1 MVELVGIDTGGTFTD
16 FILYKN
22 GSYVSY
28 KIPSTPDSP
37 EQAIIKGLEQLGVDS
52 KQAHIVHGTTV
63 ATNTLLEGK
72 GAKTAFITNT
82 GLKDLMIIGRQARRE
97 LYSLCPQAPR
107 VLIDPKL
114 CFEFEA
120 RVSAQGKRLMN
131 WSPSR
136 LQRLVEQIRT
146 VGAESVAI
154 CMLFSFLNSD
164 DEKAIEEVLGDEFF
178 VTRSSQIMPEQ
189 REYERAMVTW
199 LNSYL
204 GPNTKKYLSDL
215 QSRLNTVVHVM
226 QSDATT
232 LPAESASG
240 QAVRLLLSGP
250 AGGVMAASAIAKAC
264 DQPRLLTLDMGGT
277 STDVSLI
284 DKLPKFTSNAHI
296 AEIPLAISLLDI
308 HTIGAGGGS
317 IARVDAAGG
326 LHVGPSSA
334 GAEPGPACYG
344 QGGREAT
351 ITDAHVVLGRLPAG
365 HAWSCGLKLDKSAA
379 IKAVARIAGQMQCTL
394 EDAAQGI
401 IDLANA
407 HMVEAL
413 RVISI
418 HRGYDPGNFV
428 LFPFGGAGG
437 LHMCAIASKLGIA
450 QILVPY
456 NAGILSAQ
464 GMLYAPIGHMSSRS
478 VCKLWG
484 DVSRKEVN
492 AMFRQLQDEAISKL
506 TQAGQIAPRLERWI
520 ELRYQGQS
528 STIRL
533 MWHEK
538 IDAIEHF
545 LSTHQKRYGFN
556 LPQHPVEL
564 VTFRVWAYQDIA
576 APPFER
582 VKKGKPALPVALCT
596 VTTVE
601 GKVPVYQRDC
611 LTRGQSISGPC
622 IILDK
627 SGTLFIDR
635 HWSGSVHPH
644 EHIRLQISTGR
655 P

>member
-37 EQAIIKGLEQLGVDS
+37 EQAIIAGLEQLGVDS

-63 ATNTLLEGK
+63 ATNTLLEEK

-82 GLKDLMIIGRQARRE
+82 GLKDLMIIGRQARKD

-107 VLIDPKL
+107 MLIDAGL

-120 RVSAQGKRLMN
+120 RVSAQGERLIN
-131 WSPSR
+131 WTPAQ
-136 LQRLVEQIRT
+136 LQYLVEQIRET
-146 VGAESVAI
+146 GAEAVAI
-154 CMLFSFLNSD
+154 CMLFSFLNSE
-164 DEKAIEEVLGDEFF
+164 DEKAIEKELEDEFF

-204 GPNTKKYLSDL
+204 GPKTKKYLSDL

-232 LPAESASG
+232 LPAGSASD

-284 DKLPKFTSNAHI
+284 DKRPKFTSDAHI

-334 GAEPGPACYG
+334 GAAPGPACYG
-344 QGGREAT
+344 QGGCEAT

-365 HAWSCGLKLDKSAA
+365 HTWSCGLKLDKSAA
-379 IKAVARIAGQMQCTL
+379 IDAIARIAEQMRCKL

-407 HMVEAL
+407 HMAEAL

-437 LHMCAIASKLGIA
+437 LHMCAVASKLGIA

-464 GMLYAPIGHMSSRS
+464 GMLYAPVGHMSSRS
-478 VCKLWG
+478 VCKRWT
-484 DVSRKEVN
+484 EVGRDEVKT
-492 AMFRQLQDEAISKL
+492 MFGQLQDEAVCKL
-506 TQAGQIAPRLERWI
+506 TQAGQSAQRLERWI
-520 ELRYQGQS
+520 ELRYWGQS

-533 MWHEK
+533 RWNEA
-538 IDAIEHF
+538 IDASEQF
-545 LSTHQKRYGFN
+545 LSAHQKRYGFN
-556 LPQHPVEL
+556 LPQHPIEL
-564 VTFRVWAYQDIA
+564 VTLRLWAYQDIP
-576 APPFER
+576 APPFEK
-582 VKKGKPALPVALCT
+582 VKKGKPASPVAHCI
-596 VTTVE
+596 VASE
-601 GKVPVYQRDC
+601 EEQIPVYRREC
-611 LTRGQSISGPC
+611 LTCDQSITGPC
-622 IILDK
+622 IILDN

-635 HWSGSVHPH
+635 HWSGNVHAH
-644 EHIRLQISTGR
+644 GHIRLQISTDR